1 MNCTTPKI
9 FYGRAP
15 RLMLICTFVASLA
28 LLIPPQ
34 AANAANYT
42 VTKTADTN
50 DGACNRDCSLREA
63 LAAANAQPS
72 RDSIRI
78 SAGTYTLTLGQLEI
92 GTDLRLRGTGAGTTV
107 VDGGGSGRVLV
118 ILAGNVRIDDLT
130 IQNGNANESSGIE
143 NFGTLRLQNVA
154 VRGNVAG
161 EDGAGIRNSG
171 QMTISDSFIT
181 DNRAETGGGIFNRGE
196 LSITGGMVGGNFAW
210 FGAGIRNSGI
220 LRLRKVTIAGNTAG
234 DASVSGSGG
243 GIFNEDEGTLD
254 LRNVVVENNTA
265 NSTSAEQGAGGGI
278 LNRGTATVRSSHLRD
293 NTAALGGGLH
303 NIGRL
308 ALRASTV
315 SGNMAHYGSGLHNSG
330 GLDVVDSDIHN
341 NRDAFFVGGGVYN
354 DGVLRMARSTIREN
368 AAAEGAGGV
377 YNSGMAELTDTIV
390 RDNLAVD
397 GFGGG
402 IDNRNTLTMRGG
414 AVRSNTSRGLAR
426 GGGGIDNRSTLTLR
440 GVTIS
445 SNRTNE
451 FGGGLYS
458 SGIADL
464 ANVVVEHNI
473 ADLENDSSGDG
484 GGIYSTGTLSLVQ
497 SAILSN
503 TAVLGGGIGN
513 RGELELVNVELAD
526 NSAAADGGGIYND
539 GTLTLRDTTLSANRA
554 NAGGDTFGDGGGLF
568 NTVSGIASLSHGIV
582 RNNTIATGAAAG
594 SGGGIYNQGTLTLR
608 RSQIHTNLATRNA
621 GGIDNFGTALLANS
635 TVLAN
640 ATADGHGGGISNEGE
655 LTLVDSTLSG
665 NTATE
670 DGGGG
675 LYNAARVTISG
686 STIGGNSGTENGGG
700 IYNTSS
706 GTATL
711 TNSTVSGN
719 GAVDMGGGI
728 FNLGGAI
735 SLNHV
740 TITLNRA
747 DSNADE
753 FGVGGGIFNGVLDDV
768 PGTVTLKNTILA
780 GNRDTTGD
788 GADCQGTFSSLG
800 HNLIQNTFDC
810 TFSGDSAN
818 DVIGQDARLGPLADH
833 GGPTL
838 THALLDGSPAIDAVP
853 LGACVNQAG
862 NPLATDQRGARRPQ
876 GAACDIGAYER

>member
-1 MNCTTPKI
+1 MNRTTSKSFHI
-9 FYGRAP
+9 NTP
-15 RLMLICTFVASLA
+15 RLILICTLVASLA
-28 LLIPPQ
+28 LFASPQ
-34 AANAANYT
+34 VANAANYT
-42 VTKTADTN
+42 VTKTGDTN
-50 DGACNRDCSLREA
+50 DGACDRDCSLREA
-63 LAAANAQPS
+63 LAAANARPD
-72 RDSIRI
+72 RNSIRI
-78 SAGTYTLTLGQLEI
+78 PAGTYTLTLGQLEI
-92 GTDLRLRGTGAGTTV
+92 GSELRLGGAGAGTTI
-107 VDGGGSGRVLV
+107 VDGGGSGGVLA
-118 ILAGNVRIDDLT
+118 ILAGNVLINDLT

-154 VRGNVAG
+154 VRSNIAG

-171 QMTISDSFIT
+171 QMSISDSFIT

-196 LSITGGMVGGNFAW
+196 MTITGGMIGGNSAW
-210 FGAGIRNSGI
+210 FGAGIRNSGT
-220 LRLRKVTIAGNTAG
+220 LRLRKVTIADNMAG

-243 GIFNEDEGTLD
+243 GIFNEDEGTID
-254 LRNVVVENNTA
+254 LHDVVVENNTA
-265 NSTSAEQGAGGGI
+265 NSTSTEQGAGGGI
-278 LNRGTATVRSSHLRD
+278 LNRGTATVRSSHLQD
-293 NTAALGGGLH
+293 NTAALGGGLR

-308 ALRASTV
+308 ALRGSTV
-315 SGNMAHYGSGLHNSG
+315 GGNMAQYGSGLHNSG
-330 GLDVVDSDIHN
+330 GLDVMDSDIHN

-354 DGVLRMARSTIREN
+354 DGLLRMAHSTIRDN

-377 YNSGMAELTDTIV
+377 YNIGTAALTDTIV
-390 RDNLAVD
+390 RDNVAVD

-414 AVRSNTSRGLAR
+414 AVRGNTSRGLDR
-426 GGGGIDNRSTLTLR
+426 GGGGIDNHGTLTLR
-440 GVTIS
+440 DITIS
-445 SNRTNE
+445 GNRTNE

-484 GGIYSTGTLSLVQ
+484 GGIYNSAKLSLVR
-497 SAILSN
+497 SAIISN
-503 TAVLGGGIGN
+503 TAALGGGIGN
-513 RGELELVNVELAD
+513 RGELMLAVVELAG
-526 NSAAADGGGIYND
+526 NSAAVDGGGIYNG

-568 NTVSGIASLSHGIV
+568 NTASATASLSHGIV
-582 RNNTIATGAAAG
+582 RNNTIAPGAAAG

-640 ATADGHGGGISNEGE
+640 ATADGHGGGISNAGE

-706 GTATL
+706 GAATL

-719 GAVDMGGGI
+719 SAVDMGGGI
-728 FNLGGAI
+728 FNLGGAV

-768 PGTVTLKNTILA
+768 PGTITLKNTVLA
-780 GNRDTTGD
+780 GNLDTTGD
-788 GADCQGTFSSLG
+788 GPDCQGTFRSLG

-810 TFSGDSAN
+810 VFSSDTA
-818 DVIGQDARLGPLADH
+818 DDIVGQDARLGPLADN
-833 GGPTL
+833 GGSTL
-838 THALLDGSPAIDAVP
+838 THALLDGSSAIDDVS
-853 LGACVNQAG
+853 LDACIDQDG
-862 NPLATDQRGARRPQ
+862 NPIATDQRGILRPQ